1 MSGLPDDAIAR
12 AKAIAARLTAS
23 LGPEGGGGGTKR
35 RFGEGDSDVPR
46 KREKVYIPKDNTEF
60 NFFSL
65 LIGPRGSTQKRL
77 QEHTG
82 ARINIRGT
90 GSEGGKTEDAPDGEP
105 QEDMHVLIE
114 GTDEQVAAAKKEV
127 EKILFDPAEAMR
139 LKAAQLRNLAEIKG
153 GYQPGV
159 GVAGGAGA
167 DGDGH
172 YGPGR
177 PKPGLGF
184 GAEPETGEMKIPSSM
199 VGLVIGRGGENIQK
213 LTAKTGCF
221 VQVSKETEPGEQTR
235 VVSIKGPTK
244 EGVAEA
250 LKMIQEQVDEAQQE
264 RSRPR
269 PGPGGGGGGGHYG
282 GGGGSTGS
290 DYGFAATLTVQVPSE
305 KVGLIIGRGG
315 STIRAIQDRTGAN
328 VMIPSA
334 QQGDDPHIRTI
345 TISAPDM
352 GAAEFARSEI
362 HGLLSSGT
370 GGPQGGGPPMQQGG
384 TALIMHIDQEK
395 VGMII
400 GRSGAVIK
408 EIQHRTGTRIQVP
421 TTAEPG
427 SNPPIRAV
435 TIMGPGDGP
444 ERARYEIEMK
454 LMNEGCRDAQ
464 GNYIPYQPSPAF
476 MVPVGPNGVPGA
488 TPPPPPPQASPYFQA
503 PPGYPPQQP
512 PPGYPPTGYPP
523 QPQQHQP
530 DPYAAYYQQQQQQ
543 QQPPPQHQQH
553 TAYPPQPNGGAGAPP
568 PSQQQQPAATPAPA
582 PAPATNGA
590 AGTSAAGDAASN
602 ASGAAA
608 GGAAYDPT
616 QYWDQ
621 YWAYA
626 QHYGEEYARKQYDTW
641 APPDGTPPPPGIT
654 LPSPAEAAAA
664 IAALSKTA

>member
-199 VGLVIGRGGENIQK
+199 V
-213 LTAKTGCF
+213 
-221 VQVSKETEPGEQTR
+221 SKETEPGEQTR
-235 VVSIKGPTK
+235 V
-244 EGVAEA
+244 
-250 LKMIQEQVDEAQQE
+250 
-264 RSRPR
+264 
-269 PGPGGGGGGGHYG
+269 
-282 GGGGSTGS
+282 
-290 DYGFAATLTVQVPSE
+290 
-305 KVGLIIGRGG
+305 
-315 STIRAIQDRTGAN
+315 
-328 VMIPSA
+328 
-334 QQGDDPHIRTI
+334 
-345 TISAPDM
+345 
-352 GAAEFARSEI
+352 
-362 HGLLSSGT
+362 
-370 GGPQGGGPPMQQGG
+370 
-384 TALIMHIDQEK
+384 EK

-608 GGAAYDPT
+608 G
-616 QYWDQ
+616 
-621 YWAYA
+621 
-626 QHYGEEYARKQYDTW
+626 
-641 APPDGTPPPPGIT
+641 IT